1 MKEHA
6 THWLGAYLDGELRGL
21 RVRLVESHLKE
32 CAVCQSELDALARL
46 RTLLLESPA
55 MEAATPPERFVAQ
68 VALRLPHRQ
77 EQPPAQRALELSWR
91 MMPVGLL
98 FILAFVQTAFTI
110 AGVLQVALSMGLGG
124 DVGAL
129 LFPGAGAGLSVPDVF
144 SLSQGSLAGA
154 IGAMVELV
162 RTGGTLAWL
171 PVLYLSL
178 LVVIGLL
185 YWSWLATWWARRRH
199 QQLTASNNRG

>member
-21 RVRLVESHLKE
+21 RLRWVEGHLEE
-32 CAVCQSELDALARL
+32 CAVCGSELEALVRL

-68 VALRLPHRQ
+68 VALRLPRRQ

-91 MMPVGLL
+91 MVPVGLL
-98 FILAFVQTAFTI
+98 FTLAFVQTAFTI

-124 DVGAL
+124 EVGEL
-129 LFPGAGAGLSVPDVF
+129 IFPGAGVSLPDVF
-144 SLSQGSLAGA
+144 SLSQASLATAVGSV
-154 IGAMVELV
+154 VELIWA
-162 RTGGTLAWL
+162 GGALAWL
-171 PVLYLSL
+171 PVSYLSL

-199 QQLTASNNRG
+199 QLIAASDNEF

>member
-21 RVRLVESHLKE
+21 RLRWVESHLEE
-32 CAVCQSELDALARL
+32 CAVCGRELEALVRL

-91 MMPVGLL
+91 MVPVGLL
-98 FILAFVQTAFTI
+98 LTLAFVQTAFTI

-124 DVGAL
+124 DVAAL
-129 LFPGAGAGLSVPDVF
+129 LLPSSAGGQSFPDLAGLS
-144 SLSQGSLAGA
+144 QASLASAVWSMMGLVQAGGA
-154 IGAMVELV
+154 
-162 RTGGTLAWL
+162 LAWL
-171 PVLYLSL
+171 PVLYFTA
-178 LVVIGLL
+178 LVVIGVL

-199 QQLTASNNRG
+199 QLIAASDNRA